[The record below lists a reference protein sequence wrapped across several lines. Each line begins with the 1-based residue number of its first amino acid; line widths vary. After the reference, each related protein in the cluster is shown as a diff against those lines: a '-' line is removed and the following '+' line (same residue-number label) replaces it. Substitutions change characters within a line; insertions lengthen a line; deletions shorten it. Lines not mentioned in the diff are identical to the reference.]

1 MEHSSNT
8 YPYGLV
14 NATFEYTALIP
25 HLFVDPAK
33 HDHILDLYLLDLPEP
48 DHPAPT
54 VNMVQIRQIG
64 EDSFS
69 TISEESTGSTGSHG
83 TNYTCTL
90 IDPYGE
96 HFLAFP
102 PGFGGAVFTVSN
114 DETPRDGETDQERAA
129 QEKRNADRRAR
140 RVDLENIEEDAI
152 DAGVDGQH
160 DIRRD
165 LANAFDMCDNQ
176 QVFKMPSANIAI
188 TMNELNKFPE
198 SLALDA
204 VKAYLKAAT
213 V

>member
-1 MEHSSNT
+1 
-8 YPYGLV
+8 
-14 NATFEYTALIP
+14 
-25 HLFVDPAK
+25 VDPAK

-54 VNMVQIRQIG
+54 VNVVHIRQIG
-64 EDSFS
+64 EDSLS
-69 TISEESTGSTGSHG
+69 TIPEESTGSHG
-83 TNYTCTL
+83 TNYTRTL

-96 HFLAFP
+96 DFPAFP
-102 PGFGGAVFTVSN
+102 PGFGGAVFAVSN

-140 RVDLENIEEDAI
+140 RVDLENIEEDAT
-152 DAGVDGQH
+152 DAGADGQH
-160 DIRRD
+160 DIRHN

-176 QVFKMPSANIAI
+176 QVFKTPSANIAI

-198 SLALDA
+198 SPALDV